1 MKWIRYTLAYYLAL
15 IDSEEDQSKFEYLY
29 HQYKKPM
36 YYKAREIL
44 RDDFLAEDAVH
55 DAFCKIARNMNKISD
70 AKSSDTKS
78 FVMIVTRRAAIDAY
92 RKRKPYFEKEVYE
105 PESEDNE
112 HYNFLESCGA
122 AVEMPEMTDFC
133 RSEVGKALR
142 KLSDD
147 YHDILLLRYVLG
159 YDNREISEI
168 TGFTVS
174 KIEKDLSRGKK
185 KLADLLSA
193 EARGDA

>member
-1 MKWIRYTLAYYLAL
+1 
-15 IDSEEDQSKFEYLY
+15 
-29 HQYKKPM
+29 
-36 YYKAREIL
+36 
-44 RDDFLAEDAVH
+44 
-55 DAFCKIARNMNKISD
+55 
-70 AKSSDTKS
+70 
-78 FVMIVTRRAAIDAY
+78 
-92 RKRKPYFEKEVYE
+92 
-105 PESEDNE
+105 
-112 HYNFLESCGA
+112 
-122 AVEMPEMTDFC
+122 MTDFC

-147 YHDILLLRYVLG
+147 YHDVLLLRYVLG

-185 KLADLLSA
+185 KLADLLST